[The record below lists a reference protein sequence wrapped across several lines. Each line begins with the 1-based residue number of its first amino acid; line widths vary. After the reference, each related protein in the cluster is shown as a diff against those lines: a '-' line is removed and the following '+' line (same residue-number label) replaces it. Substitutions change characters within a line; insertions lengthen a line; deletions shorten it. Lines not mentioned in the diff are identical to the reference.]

1 VRKGQAVDMSEWE
14 HKDGK
19 WEQKSGKDFEGDFG
33 DIDWDALKSIEADSS
48 LEQNVHPDKSPEDLA
63 EKILTDAAPSAAMA
77 VVKIAL
83 GDPNSN
89 TRLRASQYI
98 LDRAIGRVGDG
109 PTKNAPWDDVYD
121 KASIPMEADK

>member
-1 VRKGQAVDMSEWE
+1 MSDWEKDEWV
-14 HKDGK
+14 
-19 WEQKSGKDFEGDFG
+19 QKHQDEFG
-33 DIDWDALKSIEADSS
+33 DVDWDALKSIQADSAMEAHLS
-48 LEQNVHPDKSPEDLA
+48 PDKSPEELA
-63 EKILTDAAPSAAMA
+63 EKILTDAAPSAAMG

-83 GDPNSN
+83 SDPNSS

-121 KASIPMEADK
+121 KASVPMEQQQ